1 MKLTII
7 VTCFN
12 EKATILK
19 AIEDAKNLNI
29 EKEIIVVDN
38 CSTDG
43 TREILKGL
51 KDDGI
56 KIVFQPQNYGYGQ
69 SVRTGA
75 ELARGEFIYVQYSD
89 LEYDIECVYR
99 MLVLAEK
106 ENLDAVFGSRLYG
119 LKKNIASLY
128 LLVKKRPY
136 YLGTIITTFLINLF
150 YRRKFTDIIGTRL
163 YRTSS
168 FREIDIESKGIAF
181 DFEVVSKLCKKNF
194 KIEEIHVSYKPRTAR
209 EGKKVKAAD
218 IIPAV
223 LAILKVKFLGISCYK

>member
-69 SVRTGA
+69 SVKTGA
-75 ELARGEFIYVQYSD
+75 SFAKGEFIYVQYAD
-89 LEYDIECVYR
+89 LEYDIESVYKILA
-99 MLVLAEK
+99 LVEK
-106 ENLDAVFGSRLYG
+106 ENLDAIFGSRLYDI
-119 LKKNIASLY
+119 KKNIITVSRLI
-128 LLVKKRPY
+128 KERPY

-150 YRRKFTDIIGTRL
+150 YARRFTDIIGTRL

-168 FREIDIESKGIAF
+168 FRKINIESSGIGF
-181 DFEVVSKLCKKNF
+181 DFEVVSKLCKKDF
-194 KIEEIHVSYKPRTAR
+194 KIKEVPVSYKARSAR
-209 EGKKVKAAD
+209 EGKKVKAKD
-218 IIPAV
+218 IIPA
-223 LAILKVKFLGISCYK
+223 LIAIFKVKFF